1 MKIILILISLLLLG
15 CDTKNENGRE
25 LLSSHL
31 QKQKH
36 DGLKRIIK
44 DRYIRIL
51 TTRNAFDFYI
61 YQGKNKGIQYEMTKE
76 FLKYLNTKYAKDKSL
91 PKIRFE
97 IIPVDND
104 QLIPMLLAGK
114 GDIIAAGLSVT
125 QKRIEEVQFTKPYK
139 YVDEVVITR
148 KSIGDTP
155 FSDKT
160 FFVRESSSYWEAL
173 LKYNDKVAT
182 NDTVNLLPAS
192 EDLHTEN
199 IIELISLGKFDYT
212 LVDSYI
218 ADMALKT
225 YKDLHIH
232 KSRAFGKNIPVAWSV
247 RKNNGL
253 LLKELN
259 IFMDKVKQGSLLGNI
274 FSNKYFS
281 DMNKIASDDF
291 DIKTS
296 KLSKFDDQLKK
307 YSTMYNFDWK
317 LMAALCFQESRFN
330 PNITN
335 KWGAIGLFQIKQ
347 STVNEPYI
355 KIPKITGIKYIE
367 NNIHA
372 GIKYFHWIKN
382 RYFDS
387 NPNMTEADRIRMTL
401 AAYNAGPATVLRA
414 MKLAVKMR
422 LNPNI
427 WFRQVELAMLK
438 MKKIEPVNYV
448 SEINKRY
455 ISYHLL
461 GIK

>member
-1 MKIILILISLLLLG
+1 MKILLIFLSLLILG
-15 CDTKNENGRE
+15 CDSKKEINKE
-25 LLSSHL
+25 LLTSHL
-31 QKQKH
+31 QKQEF
-36 DGLKRIIK
+36 DGLERIIK

-51 TTRNAFDFYI
+51 TTRNSFDFYI

-76 FLKYLNTKYAKDKSL
+76 FIKYLNNKYAKNKSL
-91 PKIRFE
+91 PKIQFE
-97 IIPVDND
+97 MIPVEND
-104 QLIPMLLAGK
+104 QLIPMLVAGK

-125 QKRIEEVQFTKPYK
+125 QERVKEVQFSKPYK
-139 YVDEVVITR
+139 FVDEVIITR
-148 KSIGDTP
+148 KSIGDIP
-155 FSDKT
+155 FSTKT

-173 LKYNDKVAT
+173 SKYNRSVEVRE
-182 NDTVNLLPAS
+182 NVNLLPAS

-232 KSRAFGKNIPVAWSV
+232 KSRAFGRNVPVAWSV
-247 RKNNGL
+247 RKNNRL

-259 IFMDKVKQGSLLGNI
+259 TFMDKVKEGSLLGNI

-281 DMNKIASDDF
+281 DMNKIASHEF
-291 DIKTS
+291 NLKTS
-296 KLSKFDDQLKK
+296 TLSKFDIQLKK
-307 YSTMYNFDWK
+307 YSTMYNLDWK
-317 LMAALCFQESRFN
+317 LMAALCYQESRFN
-330 PNITN
+330 PNIVN

-347 STVNEPYI
+347 ATVNESYI
-355 KIPKITGIKYIE
+355 KIPKITGAKYVE

-372 GIKYFHWIKN
+372 GIKYFNWIKS
-382 RYFDS
+382 RYFD
-387 NPNMTEADRIRMTL
+387 PNLEMTEATRLRMSL
-401 AAYNAGPATVLRA
+401 AAYNAGPATVLKA
-414 MKLAVKMR
+414 MKLAKKMK
-422 LNPNI
+422 LNPNV

-438 MKKIEPVNYV
+438 MKKVEPVNYV